1 MNKCNSHN
9 RKHTGMFISD
19 KTKAKNLKLENVV
32 QQGNGALFGVNFSK
46 KVEVNHR
53 LPKCKPHVVYSQ
65 QSLVYY
71 ESTAIKSN

>member
-53 LPKCKPHVVYSQ
+53 LPKCKLRVVYIYSF
-65 QSLVYY
+65 LEY
-71 ESTAIKSN
+71 I

>member
-9 RKHTGMFISD
+9 RKHTGMFVSD

-46 KVEVNHR
+46 KLKSIIDCLNVNCVWFTFTLFWNICEYKER
-53 LPKCKPHVVYSQ
+53 
-65 QSLVYY
+65 
-71 ESTAIKSN
+71 